1 MTDTRVVVTGL
12 GVVASN
18 GTGKDEFWRAITEGV
33 TGIGEVTSFDTSSL
47 QSHLAAEVPDFQPQ
61 HFVKR
66 QRAEKMGRASQLA
79 IAAGRLALED
89 GGVELHGVDADR
101 AGIVIGTTQGEG
113 RDFEQALDTWFEDGF
128 EKLTTAD
135 INRANHGN
143 ILNHVAT
150 EFELFGPALIV
161 ATACSAGNYAV
172 GYGGDLIRLGR
183 ADLVLAGGVEPFSRI
198 PFIGFNRLGAIAPE
212 LCQPFDVNRK
222 GAIFGEGAGFLVM
235 ESLEHAQRRGAP
247 IYAEFRGY
255 ALSCDAYH
263 PTAPDPAGRQ
273 ASQMIR
279 HALQRSRLEPRDVDY
294 ISAHG
299 TGTKANDRV
308 ESKVISEVF
317 QEGARHIPV
326 SSIKSMI
333 GHTMGAAAAIE
344 AVACVLAIQRGV
356 VPPTINYFEKDPACD
371 VDVVANVAREK
382 RVHVAINNSF
392 AFGGNNAC
400 TVFSQFN

>member
-1 MTDTRVVVTGL
+1 MTNNRVVITGL
-12 GVVASN
+12 GVVAAN

-33 TGIGEVTSFDTSSL
+33 SGVKEVSSFDTSSL
-47 QSHLAAEVPDFQPQ
+47 QSRMAAEVTDFDPE
-61 HFVKR
+61 HYVKR

-79 IAAGRLALED
+79 IAASRLALED
-89 GGVELHGVDADR
+89 GGVELGGIDAER
-101 AGIVIGTTQGEG
+101 AGIVVGTTQGEG
-113 RDFEQALDTWFEDGF
+113 RDFELALDTWFEDGAD
-128 EKLTTAD
+128 KLTAEG
-135 INRANHGN
+135 IHRANHAN
-143 ILNHVAT
+143 IVKNIAS
-150 EFELFGPALIV
+150 EFEMFGPSLIV

-183 ADLVLAGGVEPFSRI
+183 ADFVLAGGVEPFSRI

-212 LCQPFDVNRK
+212 LCQPFDLNRK

-235 ESLEHAQRRGAP
+235 ESLEHALKRGAQ

-273 ASQMIR
+273 ASRMIR
-279 HALQRSRLEPRDVDY
+279 QALRFSGLEPEQVDY

-308 ESKVISEVF
+308 ESKVITEVF
-317 QEGARHIPV
+317 EENARHIPV

-333 GHTMGAAAAIE
+333 GHSMGAAAAIE
-344 AVACVLAIQRGV
+344 AVCCVLAIQRGV
-356 VPPTINYFEKDPACD
+356 VPPTINHFEKDPNCN
-371 VDVVANVAREK
+371 VDLVANVAREK
-382 RVHVAINNSF
+382 RVDVAINNSF

>member
-1 MTDTRVVVTGL
+1 MTDNRVVITGL

-33 TGIGEVTSFDTSSL
+33 SGVSEVTSFDTTSL
-47 QSHLAAEVPDFQPQ
+47 GSRMAAEVTDFQPEQ
-61 HFVKR
+61 YVKR
-66 QRAEKMGRASQLA
+66 GRAERMGRASQLA

-89 GGVELHGVDADR
+89 GGVELGGRDADR

-128 EKLTTAD
+128 ERLTAAA
-135 INRANHGN
+135 IHRANHSN
-143 ILNHVAT
+143 ILNHIAS
-150 EFELFGPALIV
+150 EFEIFGPALII

-183 ADLVLAGGVEPFSRI
+183 ADLVVAGGVEPFSRI

-235 ESLEHAQRRGAP
+235 ESLEHAQKRGAR
-247 IYAEFRGY
+247 IYAELRGY

-273 ASQMIR
+273 ASRMIR
-279 HALQRSRLEPRDVDY
+279 QALRVSRIEPEEVDY

-317 QEGARHIPV
+317 EENARHIPV

-344 AVACVLAIQRGV
+344 AICCVLAIQRSL
-356 VPPTINYFEKDPACD
+356 VPPTINYFEKDPACN
-371 VDVVANVAREK
+371 VDVVANTAREK
-382 RVHVAINNSF
+382 RVRVAINNSF

-400 TVFSQFN
+400 TVFSQFR